1 MTAPSITFQ
10 SITFSDGT
18 TIELEANDVV
28 ALVGPNNSGK
38 SLALRELEM
47 HLGSPTGTIVVKST
61 EKSERGAPKTFAE
74 FILKH
79 VHVKV
84 EGSRWFYHGLR
95 VGLGTQSEPEQLWP
109 QHISDFGPLFC
120 GRISTETRIIDS
132 NSVEAIDVV
141 TESFSHPIHMVYTDD
156 DLEKRISGYFRRAFG
171 KELILDRA
179 AGKNLHLY
187 VGDRVSPHA
196 GEDRVSKGFVERLR
210 ALTVPLDGQGDG
222 MRSFASV
229 VLHLLAPTSYSLLLL
244 DEPEAFLHPSQARLL
259 GEIIA
264 TEKPI
269 RAQLFLATHSPD
281 VLQGLT
287 NVAPG
292 HLRILRIQR
301 EGNVNRIK
309 ELDKALVK
317 ELSSD
322 SLLKY
327 SSVMSGLFH
336 ERVFICESDADCM
349 FYNSILD
356 LPEVHGETH
365 PDVHFVH
372 TSGKARMAKLA
383 EILVAL
389 DLPVDIIADIDV
401 IRDLSDLKRIVAAL
415 GGDWSRLGQLANLLK
430 KEIEN
435 NVVTLSLDDAQVRV
449 RMLLDE
455 SSDERNTV
463 NKLKSRIDE
472 IFQESKPW
480 SAIKRAGKYA
490 LPRGYASQRFD
501 ELLALCA
508 QLGLWIVPVG
518 ELEGFCPS
526 TGRKG
531 PAWVQKVIEERDL
544 AIDPELESAREFV
557 RKIWEAKRTQ
567 ETGLTV

>member
-38 SLALRELEM
+38 SLVLRELEM
-47 HLGSPTGTIVVKST
+47 HFVSPEGTMVVKST
-61 EKSERGAPKTFAE
+61 EKSKRGAPETFAE
-74 FILKH
+74 FILRH

-84 EGSRWFYHGLR
+84 EGPRWRYG
-95 VGLGTQSEPEQLWP
+95 GLGLSLRTGSKPEQLWP

-132 NSVEAIDVV
+132 NSVEAVDVV

-179 AGKNLHLY
+179 AGKNLPLY
-187 VGDRVSPHA
+187 VGDRVSLHA

-264 TEKPI
+264 AEKPI

-349 FYNSILD
+349 FTTRFL
-356 LPEVHGETH
+356 TCRK
-365 PDVHFVH
+365 F
-372 TSGKARMAKLA
+372 MAKLIQMSISFTLA
-383 EILVAL
+383 EKHEW
-389 DLPVDIIADIDV
+389 P
-401 IRDLSDLKRIVAAL
+401 
-415 GGDWSRLGQLANLLK
+415 N
-430 KEIEN
+430 
-435 NVVTLSLDDAQVRV
+435 
-449 RMLLDE
+449 
-455 SSDERNTV
+455 
-463 NKLKSRIDE
+463 
-472 IFQESKPW
+472 
-480 SAIKRAGKYA
+480 
-490 LPRGYASQRFD
+490 
-501 ELLALCA
+501 
-508 QLGLWIVPVG
+508 
-518 ELEGFCPS
+518 
-526 TGRKG
+526 
-531 PAWVQKVIEERDL
+531 
-544 AIDPELESAREFV
+544 
-557 RKIWEAKRTQ
+557 
-567 ETGLTV
+567 